1 MKQKNCDYC
10 KKKFLYKD
18 NRVKYCGGQCISLFR
33 KQLYKEGK
41 IKTWNKGLIG
51 FKHSGSFQKGKKH
64 WNYGNKGI
72 AAEFTW
78 KGGIANH
85 SSGYILHYC
94 PNHPLANKDH
104 YVKEQI
110 LVMEKYLGRFLT
122 KEEIVHH
129 LDFNK
134 KNNNIENLYLFPNDS
149 EHRKY
154 HWQLIKIVKEELK
167 NVSLRI
173 GCVNLK

>member
-1 MKQKNCDYC
+1 MYLQISFHKRKWRWGYVFLYLIFNNLFSSKMKQKNCDYC

-85 SSGYILHYC
+85 S
-94 PNHPLANKDH
+94 
-104 YVKEQI
+104 
-110 LVMEKYLGRFLT
+110 
-122 KEEIVHH
+122 
-129 LDFNK
+129 
-134 KNNNIENLYLFPNDS
+134 
-149 EHRKY
+149 
-154 HWQLIKIVKEELK
+154 
-167 NVSLRI
+167 
-173 GCVNLK
+173 